1 MVTFPVLVLTG
12 LVSVVVFIAL
22 DLLWLAIIARR
33 LYFKYFSYL
42 AEIKNGSIV
51 FNLYAGIAAQAVIS
65 CALTGVIVLA
75 LNAADTVIASTAA
88 GAAAG
93 FALYA
98 TYDLTNLSFIRG
110 YPVLVSAIDIA
121 WGTLQGAFA
130 GVYVFYLIRLFS

>member
-1 MVTFPVLVLTG
+1 MAVPPLLLTA
-12 LVSVVVFIAL
+12 LAAVVIFIAL

-42 AEIKNGSIV
+42 AKIKNGGIV

-75 LNAADTVIASTAA
+75 LHAANTMIVSVAA

-98 TYDLTNLSFIRG
+98 TYDLTNLSFIRD
-110 YPVLVSAIDIA
+110 YSVTISAVDIA
-121 WGTLQGAFA
+121 WGTFQGAFA
-130 GVYVFYLIRLFS
+130 GVYVFYFIRLFS